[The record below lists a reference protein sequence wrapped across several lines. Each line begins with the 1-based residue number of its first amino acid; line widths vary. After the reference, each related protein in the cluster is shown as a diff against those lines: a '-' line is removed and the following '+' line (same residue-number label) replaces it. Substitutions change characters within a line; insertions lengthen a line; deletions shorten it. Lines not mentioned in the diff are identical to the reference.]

1 MRVTTN
7 LIFNNLL
14 NSLTNNRDK
23 YQNIQKIIS
32 SEQKLFV
39 PSDDPTGIRNSA
51 IYRKDYSAYEQY
63 GKNLDQAKN
72 LLTATDSSFDQINLL
87 LTKARGIAEV
97 NASESS
103 TTQSRSMAVDEID
116 EIIKQSVQEMNREVN
131 GRYIFSGFKTSTPPY
146 SNVGK
151 VSKPYANVS
160 NQWDGT
166 LKVNGDYQG
175 TENKNYLVK
184 VVTPGTYG
192 FAEYKISED
201 GGTTWSNKRTLT
213 NTIHLYDEDNGEDS
227 GLTMVF
233 NGSGSFAVDDQ
244 FKVYVGAGKY
254 SGDDGSI
261 KINVGKNTT
270 LATNISGQEAFENND
285 YYGILNQLKIGLDND
300 NTSEISDA
308 LEKLN
313 DLQENIQKSIGKE
326 GILLQQTS
334 VIKNNLDSVNNDVLK
349 RIQDIEKPDL
359 VKAMSEFSLQQN
371 ALNSSINMM
380 AKVFP
385 TSLLNYI

>member
-7 LIFNNLL
+7 SIFNNLL
-14 NSLTNNRDK
+14 DSLTNNRDK

-63 GKNLDQAKN
+63 GKNLDQAKD
-72 LLTATDSSFDQINLL
+72 LLTATDSAFDQINLL

-103 TTQSRSMAVDEID
+103 TTQSRAMAVDEID

-131 GRYIFSGFKTSTPPY
+131 GRYIFSGFKTSTQPY

-151 VSKPYANVS
+151 VSKPYANVN

-166 LKVNGDYQG
+166 LKVNGEYKG

-184 VVTPGTYG
+184 VVTAGTYG

-201 GGTTWSNKRTLT
+201 GGNTWSDKRTLT
-213 NTIHLYDEDNGEDS
+213 NTIHLYDEDHGEDS
-227 GLTMVF
+227 GLTMAF
-233 NGSGSFAVDDQ
+233 NGGGSFAVGDQ
-244 FKVYVGAGKY
+244 FKVYIGAGKY
-254 SGDDGSI
+254 KGDNGSI
-261 KINVGKNTT
+261 KTNVGKNTT
-270 LATNISGQEAFENND
+270 LTTNITGQEAFEDND

-300 NTSEISDA
+300 NTKEISDA

-326 GILLQQTS
+326 GILLQQTT
-334 VIKNNLDSVNNDVLK
+334 VIKNNLDAVNNDVLK

-359 VKAMSEFSLQQN
+359 VEAMSEFSLQQN

-380 AKVFP
+380 SKVFP